1 MRSKFALLAT
11 GILFSWGTLCAQSA
25 RRASP
30 GFGRAWWT
38 GASRLEREGFLNGY
52 EDCQPDKA
60 KANLPGWS
68 HPIGDVV
75 DEIDR
80 YYRAEAGSK
89 LGAAAVALEVAAK
102 MAPYRELPGSEVY
115 TSRHGYYDGLWWG
128 GAGEQVGY
136 VEGYMVCLG
145 QPPTRKEAERL
156 ARAITAWYA
165 QHPSRVDR
173 PIADVLEDL
182 LRARRK
188 CAAQPRK
195 SGTSKPGS

>member
-1 MRSKFALLAT
+1 MKRRLGLVAI
-11 GILFSWGTLCAQSA
+11 GVLFSWGTICAQGA
-25 RRASP
+25 HRTAPR
-30 GFGRAWWT
+30 FGRAWWM
-38 GASRLEREGFLNGY
+38 GASRHERKGFLNGY

-60 KANLPGWS
+60 KATLPGWS

-75 DEIDR
+75 GEIDR
-80 YYRAEAGSK
+80 YYRAEAGSR
-89 LGAAAVALEVAAK
+89 LSAAAVALKVAAR
-102 MAPYRELPGSEVY
+102 MAPYRALPGSEVY

-136 VEGYMVCLG
+136 VEGYLVCLG
-145 QPPTRKEAERL
+145 HPQTRGETGRL
-156 ARAITAWYA
+156 VRAVTAWYRS
-165 QHPSRVDR
+165 HPSREDR

-188 CAAQPRK
+188 RSAHPRK